1 MAAHGEALGRQEGV
15 GDGRPDRLFP
25 LPATLA
31 SADLTSIGLTRS
43 RAGALRGL
51 AAAMQADRDLLRPCE
66 TLEETLAKLSA
77 LPGVGPWTA
86 QYIAMRALR
95 EPDAFPAS
103 DLGLLRAMATAAGR
117 PRPDALARRA
127 ETWRPWRAYAA
138 MRLWI
143 QG

>member
-1 MAAHGEALGRQEGV
+1 M
-15 GDGRPDRLFP
+15 
-25 LPATLA
+25 
-31 SADLTSIGLTRS
+31 GLTRS
-43 RAGALRGL
+43 RAAALKAL
-51 AAAMQADRDLLRPCE
+51 AAAMEADGDLLRPCE
-66 TLEETLAKLSA
+66 TLDETLEKLSA

-103 DLGLLRAMATAAGR
+103 DLGLLRAMATPAGR
-117 PRPDALARRA
+117 PTPAALERGA
-127 ETWRPWRAYAA
+127 EAWRPWRAYAA